1 MGRST
6 SISTTTAIDNRLAVT
21 DQAFGLSSSGSGNN
35 VTASGNI
42 FNLNAGSVVGG
53 GAGRTGGGSG
63 SGTGGSVNLNILDG
77 GVIDRAFDFASLSL
91 SEMLGS
97 VIDGQKQQIE
107 ADNYQSDTI
116 GQALQQAAQVQA
128 ESQEKTL
135 SWISE
140 NGKILAGGALALLAG
155 WWMWKGRKK

>member
-1 MGRST
+1 MGSRSY
-6 SISTTTAIDNRLAVT
+6 STTTAIDNRQAVT
-21 DQAFGLSSSGSGNN
+21 DQAIGLSNYGSNN
-35 VTASGNI
+35 NATAYGNI
-42 FNLNAGSVVGG
+42 FNLSAGGVVGG

-107 ADNYQSDTI
+107 AANYQSDTI
-116 GQALQQAAQVQA
+116 GQALQQSAQVQA
-128 ESQEKTL
+128 QQQEKTL
-135 SWISE
+135 AWMSS
-140 NGKILAGGALALLAG
+140 NGKILAGGTVALLVG
-155 WWMWKGRKK
+155 WWIWKGRKK